1 MSTSAVYLVGAGP
14 GDLGLVTVKG
24 LEALRRADVVMYDA
38 LANPELLKECRA
50 GAELIDAGKRS
61 SDHHLSQRETN
72 NLLVKYAQEG
82 KTVVRLKGG
91 DPFLFGRGAEEAE
104 ELRRAGIDVHV
115 VPGVSSAISV
125 PELAGIPVTH
135 RDHASLVTFVTGH
148 EKDGRMGDHIDWQ
161 SLVAGHGT
169 LVILMGLGNAA
180 IISES
185 LMGGGMAADFPAAI
199 ISKGSTP
206 EQKVAVTT
214 VSDLAGTV
222 EREGLEAP
230 GIIIVGTVVQ
240 LRRTL
245 GDLI

>member
-1 MSTSAVYLVGAGP
+1 
-14 GDLGLVTVKG
+14 
-24 LEALRRADVVMYDA
+24 
-38 LANPELLKECRA
+38 
-50 GAELIDAGKRS
+50 
-61 SDHHLSQRETN
+61 
-72 NLLVKYAQEG
+72 
-82 KTVVRLKGG
+82 
-91 DPFLFGRGAEEAE
+91 
-104 ELRRAGIDVHV
+104 
-115 VPGVSSAISV
+115 
-125 PELAGIPVTH
+125 
-135 RDHASLVTFVTGH
+135 
-148 EKDGRMGDHIDWQ
+148 
-161 SLVAGHGT
+161 
-169 LVILMGLGNAA
+169 MGLGNAA